1 MKTIVSGLDTKVN
14 LRVSL
19 HDVIINFMLLKQ
31 FGNET
36 NEAYHSRFKS
46 MLETLKIAGGEHILI
61 SPEMLGMKVDV
72 VTSLRLRKEK

>member
-1 MKTIVSGLDTKVN
+1 MTIVSGLDTKVN

-36 NEAYHSRFKS
+36 NKAYHSRFKS
-46 MLETLKIAGGEHILI
+46 MLETLKIAGGKHILI
-61 SPEMLGMKVDV
+61 SPEMLGMKIDAA
-72 VTSLRLRKEK
+72 SNLQLREEK